1 MNKTNGPIY
10 NTLWI
15 YGDSQARRMHSEVK
29 NTPLCRTIF
38 KTCKLT
44 HNWVYKDPV
53 RRPPNDDL
61 DLNQTRV
68 LSEIN
73 GVLDLP
79 EMSENSVMV
88 LNLGYHY
95 LQAISFSKFVEL
107 LQKVVEM
114 FKNRERDG
122 RKTAKMIWKTTM
134 SLSKEKDVKDM
145 LYVDFKR
152 FLSNPVSFLGVGKK
166 SVYIKPQ

>member
-1 MNKTNGPIY
+1 MNKTSGPIY

-53 RRPPNDDL
+53 KRPPNDEL
-61 DLNQTRV
+61 DFSQNRV

-95 LQAISFSKFVEL
+95 LQTISFRRLLSCFRKWWSCFKVEKGTEEK
-107 LQKVVEM
+107 LQE
-114 FKNRERDG
+114 
-122 RKTAKMIWKTTM
+122 
-134 SLSKEKDVKDM
+134 
-145 LYVDFKR
+145 
-152 FLSNPVSFLGVGKK
+152 
-166 SVYIKPQ
+166 